1 MLLED
6 IGRPRRQKASLS
18 LNQTVG
24 DFLIRVDCKNV
35 TYFRGRKLHGKTVKI
50 PEGYKGVILSS
61 TDQKLHKEPRVSEE
75 EEELDENEQ
84 SENIG
89 ILEEQAEF
97 DEVMFWGHEAL
108 PDESTD
114 PYVRGVEEWI
124 TFAEQV
130 GSGPTSVRSTDSFRS
145 THTLHTAVM
154 LRKSPNSLELGICIP
169 AKHSAE
175 LVYGLGLNSKLFNQ
189 LPSDLSFLLNLKQ
202 SFFRPFLLTPA
213 PFAASKKTFISR

>member
-6 IGRPRRQKASLS
+6 IGRPRRQKASLF
-18 LNQTVG
+18 LNQPVG
-24 DFLIRVDCKNV
+24 DFLTHADCKNV
-35 TYFRGRKLHGKTVKI
+35 AYFRGRKLHGKTVKI

-61 TDQKLHKEPRVSEE
+61 TDRKLHKEPRVSEE

-130 GSGPTSVRSTDSFRS
+130 SSGPTFVRSTDSFRS
-145 THTLHTAVM
+145 THTLHTAGM
-154 LRKSPNSLELGICIP
+154 LRRSPNSLELGICIP
-169 AKHSAE
+169 SQHSAE
-175 LVYGLGLNSKLFNQ
+175 LVYG
-189 LPSDLSFLLNLKQ
+189 
-202 SFFRPFLLTPA
+202 
-213 PFAASKKTFISR
+213 